1 MLKHLLASAIV
12 AATSLSISATTIK
25 VWEGNTK
32 LTGWSDKVSV
42 SASEFVAASEGCQI
56 VVNITVD
63 MTLDPSINYTTLG
76 VKTGAD
82 NWPELDGTEF
92 KNPTGDSQAWDI
104 NAAAAEQLKSTGLI
118 VQGQNIVVTSID
130 LISAADIDPNLLF
143 EGNLVING
151 WNSGVEVSTSKV
163 KAGDAVKYTFTSAG
177 SQILVK
183 NSSWANLLGTS
194 KITDK
199 DMETGSVIVGI
210 TNDVIANAG
219 NKFFIQGDGGA
230 TITKAELVSNAF
242 NPEGVITYGKRIPGS
257 SVFTNLPEGTTKLAV
272 VFEKTPSWAQICT
285 SGWEALHSND
295 EATVTNNADGSVTMV
310 FPITASDITAIN
322 NKSEFVING
331 DSSAGVLS
339 VYIPGEESGI
349 EAIEAADSDAP
360 VEYFNLQGI
369 RVENPE
375 NGIFV
380 RRQGGK
386 VSKVVIR

>member
-32 LTGWSDKVSV
+32 LTGWSDNVTV
-42 SASEFVAASEGCQI
+42 SASEFTAASEGCQI
-56 VVNITVD
+56 VVNLTVD
-63 MTLDPSINYTTLG
+63 LTLDPSINYTNLG
-76 VKTGAD
+76 IKTNSDG
-82 NWPELDGTEF
+82 WPELDGTGF

-118 VQGQNIVVTSID
+118 VQGQNVVVTSID
-130 LISAADIDPNLLF
+130 LISATDVDPNLLF

-151 WNSGVEVSTSKV
+151 WNSGVEISTSKV
-163 KAGDAVKYTFTSAG
+163 KAGDAIKYTFTTAG

-194 KITDK
+194 KITDN
-199 DMETGSVIVGI
+199 DMKTGSVIVGV
-210 TNDVIANAG
+210 TNEVIANAG
-219 NKFFIQGDGGA
+219 NKFFVQGDGGA
-230 TITKAELVSNAF
+230 TITKAELIPNAF
-242 NPEGVITYGKRIPGS
+242 KPEGVITYGKRIPGS

-272 VFEKTPSWAQICT
+272 VFEKAPGWAQLCNSSWST
-285 SGWEALHSND
+285 LHSND
-295 EATVTNNADGSVTMV
+295 EASATNNADGSVTMV

-322 NKSEFVING
+322 DKSELIINT
-331 DSSAGVLS
+331 DSNILS
-339 VYIPGEESGI
+339 VYIPDEESGI
-349 EAIEAADSDAP
+349 NAIEAADSDAP

-380 RRQGGK
+380 RRQGSK

>member
-32 LTGWSDKVSV
+32 LTGWSDNVTV
-42 SASEFVAASEGCQI
+42 SASEFTAASEGCQI
-56 VVNITVD
+56 VVNLTVD
-63 MTLDPSINYTTLG
+63 LTLDPSINYTNLG
-76 VKTGAD
+76 IKTNSDG
-82 NWPELDGTEF
+82 WPELDGTGF
-92 KNPTGDSQAWDI
+92 KNPTGESQAWDI

-118 VQGQNIVVTSID
+118 VQGQNVVVTSID
-130 LISAADIDPNLLF
+130 LISATDVDPNLLF

-151 WNSGVEVSTSKV
+151 WNSGVEISTSKV
-163 KAGDAVKYTFTSAG
+163 KAGDAIKYTFTTAG

-194 KITDK
+194 KITDY
-199 DMETGSVIVGI
+199 DMKTGSVIVGI
-210 TNDVIANAG
+210 TNEVIANAG
-219 NKFFIQGDGGA
+219 NKFFVQGDGGA
-230 TITKAELVSNAF
+230 TITKAELIPNAF
-242 NPEGVITYGKRIPGS
+242 KPEGVITYGKRIPGS

-272 VFEKTPSWAQICT
+272 VFEKAPGWAQLCNSSWST
-285 SGWEALHSND
+285 LHSND
-295 EATVTNNADGSVTMV
+295 EASATNNADGSVTMV

-322 NKSEFVING
+322 DKSELIINT
-331 DSSAGVLS
+331 DSNILS
-339 VYIPGEESGI
+339 VYIPDEESGI
-349 EAIEAADSDAP
+349 NAIEAADSDAP

-380 RRQGGK
+380 RRQGSK

>member
-32 LTGWSDKVSV
+32 LTGWSDNVTV
-42 SASEFVAASEGCQI
+42 SASEFTAASEGCQI
-56 VVNITVD
+56 VVNLTVD
-63 MTLDPSINYTTLG
+63 LTLDPSINYTNLG
-76 VKTGAD
+76 IKTNSDG
-82 NWPELDGTEF
+82 WPELDGTGF

-118 VQGQNIVVTSID
+118 VQGQNVVVTSID
-130 LISAADIDPNLLF
+130 LISATDVDPNLLF

-151 WNSGVEVSTSKV
+151 WNSGVEISTSKV
-163 KAGDAVKYTFTSAG
+163 KAGDAIKYTFTTAG

-194 KITDK
+194 KITDN
-199 DMETGSVIVGI
+199 DMKTGSVIVGV
-210 TNDVIANAG
+210 TNEVIANAG
-219 NKFFIQGDGGA
+219 NKFFVQGDGGA
-230 TITKAELVSNAF
+230 TITKAELIPNAF
-242 NPEGVITYGKRIPGS
+242 KPEGVITYGKRIPGS

-272 VFEKTPSWAQICT
+272 VFEKAPGWAQLCNSSWST
-285 SGWEALHSND
+285 LHSND
-295 EATVTNNADGSVTMV
+295 EASATNNADGSVTMV

-322 NKSEFVING
+322 DKSEIIINT
-331 DSSAGVLS
+331 DSNILS
-339 VYIPGEESGI
+339 VYIPDEESGI
-349 EAIEAADSDAP
+349 NAIEAADSDAP

-380 RRQGGK
+380 RRQGSK

>member
-1 MLKHLLASAIV
+1 
-12 AATSLSISATTIK
+12 
-25 VWEGNTK
+25 
-32 LTGWSDKVSV
+32 
-42 SASEFVAASEGCQI
+42 
-56 VVNITVD
+56 

-82 NWPELDGTEF
+82 NWPELDGTGF

-163 KAGDAVKYTFTSAG
+163 KAGDAVKYTFTTAG

-199 DMETGSVIVGI
+199 DMETGSVVVGI

-230 TITKAELVSNAF
+230 TITKAELVPNAF
-242 NPEGVITYGKRIPGS
+242 KPEGVITYGKRLPGS

-272 VFEKTPSWAQICT
+272 VFEKSPSWVQICT

-310 FPITASDITAIN
+310 FPITASDIAAIN
-322 NKSEFVING
+322 GKSEFVING